1 MQFPL
6 IGTVAL
12 AMTTLVAT
20 AVWAAGDVSRG
31 KEIFQRTCINCHS
44 TEIGVNKIGPSLH
57 GVVGREVAIV
67 PDFIYSDALKA
78 TRKTWTEAELD
89 AYLADPRGAMHGV
102 KMFLKGLPDADQRAD
117 VIAYLKTLN

>member
-6 IGTVAL
+6 IGTMAL

-102 KMFLKGLPDADQRAD
+102 KMFFKGLPDADQRVD

>member
-1 MQFPL
+1 MQFSL

-20 AVWAAGDVSRG
+20 VVWAAGDVSRG

-78 TRKTWTEAELD
+78 TRETWTEAELD

-102 KMFLKGLPDADQRAD
+102 KTFFKGLPDADQRAD

>member
-20 AVWAAGDVSRG
+20 AVWAAGDASKG
-31 KEIFQRTCINCHS
+31 KEIFLRTCINCHS

-57 GVVGREVAIV
+57 GVVGRKVAIV
-67 PDFIYSDALKA
+67 PDFVYSDALKA

-89 AYLADPRGAMHGV
+89 TYLADPRGAMHGV
-102 KMFLKGLPDADQRAD
+102 KMFFKGLPDADQRAD

>member
-1 MQFPL
+1 MQFSL

-20 AVWAAGDVSRG
+20 VVWAAGDVSRG

-102 KMFLKGLPDADQRAD
+102 KMFFKGLPDADQRAD

>member
-12 AMTTLVAT
+12 AMTTLFAT

-102 KMFLKGLPDADQRAD
+102 KMFFKGLPDADQRAD

>member
-12 AMTTLVAT
+12 AMTTLFAT

-78 TRKTWTEAELD
+78 TRKTWTEAELN
-89 AYLADPRGAMHGV
+89 AYLADPRGATHGV
-102 KMFLKGLPDADQRAD
+102 KMFFKGLPDADQRAD

>member
-20 AVWAAGDVSRG
+20 AVWAAGDASKG
-31 KEIFQRTCINCHS
+31 KEIFLRTCINCHS

-57 GVVGREVAIV
+57 GVVGREAAIV
-67 PDFIYSDALKA
+67 PDFVYSDALKA

-102 KMFLKGLPDADQRAD
+102 KMFFKGLPDADQRAD

>member
-12 AMTTLVAT
+12 AMTTLFAT

-31 KEIFQRTCINCHS
+31 EEIFQRTCINCHS

-102 KMFLKGLPDADQRAD
+102 KMFFKGLPDADQRVD

>member
-1 MQFPL
+1 
-6 IGTVAL
+6 
-12 AMTTLVAT
+12 MTTLVAT

-31 KEIFQRTCINCHS
+31 KGIFQQTCINCHS

-57 GVVGREVAIV
+57 GVVGRDVAIV

-102 KMFLKGLPDADQRAD
+102 KMFFKGLPDADQRAD

>member
-20 AVWAAGDVSRG
+20 AGWAAGDVSRG
-31 KEIFQRTCINCHS
+31 KEIFRRTCINCHS

-102 KMFLKGLPDADQRAD
+102 KMFFKGLPDADQRAD

>member
-1 MQFPL
+1 MQFSL

-20 AVWAAGDVSRG
+20 VVWAAGDVSRG

-102 KMFLKGLPDADQRAD
+102 KMFFKGLPNADQRAD

>member
-102 KMFLKGLPDADQRAD
+102 KMFFKGLPDADQRAD

>member
-12 AMTTLVAT
+12 AMTMLVAT

-78 TRKTWTEAELD
+78 TGKTWTEAELD

-102 KMFLKGLPDADQRAD
+102 RMFFKGLPDADQRAD

>member
-12 AMTTLVAT
+12 AMTTLFAT

-78 TRKTWTEAELD
+78 TRKTWTEAELN

-102 KMFLKGLPDADQRAD
+102 KMFFKGLPDADQRAD

>member
-12 AMTTLVAT
+12 AMTTLFAT

-102 KMFLKGLPDADQRAD
+102 KMFFKGLPDADQRVD